1 MLLAS
6 SRQFAKIASPG
17 KVPGVGV
24 YSGRKAMRYVLPA
37 ALLVLSMQASAE
49 IYKWTDAQ
57 GQVHFDQRP
66 VSGASQVQVKPQVIE
81 NDEAT
86 RQRQE
91 RTDTFYKARRDEQA
105 QAEQRA
111 GKRQAEIDDYCG
123 RLRYKLAK
131 IRPGSTYYAVNEQ
144 GEREYLSDQQ
154 MDAARRQLGQQI
166 AQDCD

>member
-1 MLLAS
+1 MRSMLVS
-6 SRQFAKIASPG
+6 
-17 KVPGVGV
+17 V
-24 YSGRKAMRYVLPA
+24 
-37 ALLVLSMQASAE
+37 LVLLPCVATAE

-57 GQVHFDQRP
+57 GQVHFDQRAA
-66 VSGASQVQVKPQVIE
+66 SGASQVQVKPQVIE

-91 RTDTFYKARRDEQA
+91 RTDNFYKARRDEQA
-105 QAEQRA
+105 VAEQRA
-111 GKRQAEIDDYCG
+111 SKQQAEIDNYCG